1 MKAVPPHYLTNE
13 WRVTIV
19 TSAPDDTAPLEN
31 KPAPICPAELFSG
44 ALVCTAFVYYACYS
58 HGHSSSIC

>member
-31 KPAPICPAELFSG
+31 KPAPIWPDQLFSG
-44 ALVCTAFVYYACYS
+44 ALNTVDSV
-58 HGHSSSIC
+58 SIGSPVTIEHFL